1 LAKKTSQIQ
10 IINKKGLHARASA
23 KFVKLT
29 ETFDASIKVSKDG
42 VSVCGSS
49 IMGLMLLAA
58 SYGEFIT
65 ISVEGK
71 DSNKALKAINTL
83 INNKFDEGI

>member
-1 LAKKTSQIQ
+1 MKTSQIQ

-29 ETFDASIKVSKDG
+29 ETFDASINVSKDG

-65 ISVEGK
+65 ISAEGK